1 PERCAAVSARQAA
14 ELTLR
19 RARTVPWNVELGL
32 TGVAR
37 VRRYCPNRL
46 RELVTPATEPLCGTS
61 SIFIAGTLWHD
72 TCSVKEDAAIALV
85 PRQFKASTV
94 PARCGVAGER
104 RRRLARFMLRV
115 GARVGGGW
123 H

>member
-1 PERCAAVSARQAA
+1 PERCAAVSAREAA

-94 PARCGVAGER
+94 PTAADARQPLRNA
-104 RRRLARFMLRV
+104 LARYLL
-115 GARVGGGW
+115 
-123 H
+123 